1 MLWKHFKIFSIISYA
16 CQLRSVAGVVTKT
29 GVRHRA
35 EYVVMACGAWTPSL
49 VPELDGIVQAV
60 GQPVI
65 YITVPSVHRPLY
77 SSGAFPVW
85 LADIART
92 GWYVNRVLLLKH
104 YDLSFVYRLFVL
116 RFSRHID

>member
-1 MLWKHFKIFSIISYA
+1 
-16 CQLRSVAGVVTKT
+16 
-29 GVRHRA
+29 
-35 EYVVMACGAWTPSL
+35 MACGAWTPSL

-92 GWYVNRVLLLKH
+92 GWYVNRVLLLLKQ
-104 YDLSFVYRLFVL
+104 YDLTLYKVVCVRIF
-116 RFSRHID
+116 